1 VNSRSLLSI
10 NPVIF
15 TLQFSLNIGRLE
27 VLRFNRLSRRGFTLI
42 ELLVVIAII
51 AILIGLLLPAVQKVR
66 AAAARMSC
74 SNNLKQLSL
83 AIINCAD
90 TNDGKLP
97 PSIGLY
103 PTNAQSSGNSNGG
116 IFLHILPYIEQQN
129 VYKATLVN
137 PDPDGRN
144 GSNPTYSQWTSAAQ
158 NARLKV
164 LICPSD
170 ATNEADWTQ
179 AYASYGVNGLI
190 FNHVYPGW
198 GRGYKKF
205 PASLRDGTSNTI
217 FTFDKVTKCNS
228 GPYETNYWPDW
239 GPIAYNP
246 DWGPGNTPI
255 TSTPQFPS
263 QSAGSQLV
271 CNGTRA
277 SSLHEAVINVGL
289 GDGSVRT
296 VSAGISYQTWWAAL
310 TPDAGDILGNNW

>member
-1 VNSRSLLSI
+1 M
-10 NPVIF
+10 F
-15 TLQFSLNIGRLE
+15 
-27 VLRFNRLSRRGFTLI
+27 RFNRLSRRGFTLI

-74 SNNLKQLSL
+74 SNNLKQISL

-103 PTNAQSSGNSNGG
+103 ASQTHASGNSDGG

-129 VYKATLVN
+129 LFNSSLLQPGN
-137 PDPDGRN
+137 PANLDPARN
-144 GSNPTYSQWTSAAQ
+144 GNLPTYSQWSP
-158 NARLKV
+158 NIRDRARFKTI
-164 LICPSD
+164 ICPSD
-170 ATNEADWTQ
+170 TTNVGDWNP
-179 AYASYGVNGLI
+179 AIASYGVNGQI
-190 FNHVYPGW
+190 FNHVYQGW

-217 FTFDKVTKCNS
+217 FTFDKIGYCNS

-239 GPIAYNP
+239 GPVAYNP

-255 TSTPQFPS
+255 SSTPQFPTQMAS
-263 QSAGSQLV
+263 NNFQMV

-277 SSLHEAVINVGL
+277 SSLHDAVINVGL

-296 VSAGISYQTWWAAL
+296 ISAGISYQTWWAAL
-310 TPDAGDILGNNW
+310 TPAAGDFLGNNW